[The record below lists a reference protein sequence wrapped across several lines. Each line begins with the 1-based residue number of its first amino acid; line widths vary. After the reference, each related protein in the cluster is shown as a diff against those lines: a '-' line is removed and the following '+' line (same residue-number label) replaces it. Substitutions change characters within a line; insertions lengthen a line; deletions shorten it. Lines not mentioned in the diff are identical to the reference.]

1 MSAVRIGLLGGSF
14 DPIHKGHLALAKAI
28 LKDGCSQVWL
38 IPCMISPFK
47 HEKPTSFE
55 DRVAMIKR
63 AIAPFKKMKVCT
75 IEKELPMPSYTIHT
89 LQKLKEKYDHEFIF
103 YIGNDQAQL
112 LDKWKDI
119 EECMKLA
126 EFRVF
131 KRDSEMIEC
140 PYDLKEVPFERID
153 ISSTKVREGAFQDVS
168 ESVRN
173 YIWEHRLY
181 LHEFAQHSMN
191 EKRYRHS
198 VSVANVCKELAS
210 AHHLNEEDAYVIG
223 LLHDICKCWD
233 DEKSERFMKV
243 YEKDHLDEPK
253 AIWHGYLA
261 DHYLKRVFKIKE
273 KHILKAVHHHVKG
286 DCDDPYAQIVY
297 IADKCEPLRGYD
309 SSYELNLAKR
319 NLKEA
324 VYYVKQVQ
332 SEYIKKEKQV

>member
-1 MSAVRIGLLGGSF
+1 MSVVRIGLLGGSF
-14 DPIHKGHLALAKAI
+14 DPIHLGHLALAKAI
-28 LKDGCSQVWL
+28 LKDGCSQVWFV
-38 IPCMISPFK
+38 PCRLSPFK
-47 HEKPTSFE
+47 QEKPTSFE
-55 DRVAMIKR
+55 DRTAMIRR
-63 AIAPFKKMKVCT
+63 AIAPYKKMKVCT
-75 IEKELPMPSYTIHT
+75 IEKELPIPSYTIHT
-89 LQKLKEKYDHEFIF
+89 LQKLKQRFDYEFVF
-103 YIGNDQAQL
+103 YIGNDQAKL

-131 KRDSEMIEC
+131 KRDSEVIEC
-140 PYDLKEVPFERID
+140 PYDLREVPFQRID
-153 ISSTKVREGAFQDVS
+153 ISSTRVRAGAFQDVS

-181 LHEFAQHSMN
+181 LHEFARHSMN
-191 EKRYRHS
+191 EKRYLHS

-210 AHHLNEEDAYVIG
+210 VHHLNEEDAYVIG

-233 DEKSERFMKV
+233 VEKSERFMQV

-261 DHYLKRVFKIKE
+261 DHYLKRVFKIRE
-273 KHILKAVHHHVKG
+273 KHILQAVHHHVKG

-309 SSYELNLAKR
+309 ASYELNLAKR
-319 NLKEA
+319 NLDAA
-324 VYYVKQVQ
+324 VSYVKQIQ
-332 SEYIKKEKQV
+332 SEYIKKEKKV